1 MPQDKAFAV
10 VEKEYLAERDA
21 IDRQL
26 DATFDESK
34 SGATETKEEPQE
46 AAKSDSD
53 VLRPWGALRL
63 VPYGAGKVH
72 GPRAR

>member
-1 MPQDKAFAV
+1 MPQDKAFSV

-34 SGATETKEEPQE
+34 NSTAETKEEPQD
-46 AAKSDSD
+46 AAKSDAD
-53 VLRPWGALRL
+53 VCFPWICHA
-63 VPYGAGKVH
+63 
-72 GPRAR
+72 

>member
-1 MPQDKAFAV
+1 MPQDKAFSV

-34 SGATETKEEPQE
+34 NSTAETKEEPQD
-46 AAKSDSD
+46 AAKSDAD
-53 VLRPWGALRL
+53 VCFP
-63 VPYGAGKVH
+63 
-72 GPRAR
+72 